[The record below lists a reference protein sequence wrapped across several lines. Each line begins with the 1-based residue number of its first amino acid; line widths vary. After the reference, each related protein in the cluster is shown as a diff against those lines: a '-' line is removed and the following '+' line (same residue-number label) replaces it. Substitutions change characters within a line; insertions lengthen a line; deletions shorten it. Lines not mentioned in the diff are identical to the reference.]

1 HRRGT
6 HRARGARALMADENN
21 TSKAT
26 RVDIGFSGGQVLSV
40 RMLESA
46 YEDLRKALQGAG
58 ADAGWHELKTEDSE
72 LSLHLAQVVYVRLDT
87 EKHKVG
93 F

>member
-1 HRRGT
+1 MAGDAAT
-6 HRARGARALMADENN
+6 RAQ
-21 TSKAT
+21 

-40 RMLESA
+40 RMQESA
-46 YEDLRKALQGAG
+46 YEELRKALSGASES
-58 ADAGWHELKTEDSE
+58 ASWHELKTEDSE

>member
-1 HRRGT
+1 
-6 HRARGARALMADENN
+6 MADDE
-21 TSKAT
+21 TTKAQ

-40 RMLESA
+40 RMEESA
-46 YEDLRKALQGAG
+46 YQELRNALDKAGDSG
-58 ADAGWHELKTEDSE
+58 GWHELRTEDSE

-87 EKHKVG
+87 EKHRVG

>member
-1 HRRGT
+1 
-6 HRARGARALMADENN
+6 MADE
-21 TSKAT
+21 TTRAS

-46 YEDLRKALQGAG
+46 YDELRKALDKAG
-58 ADAGWHELKTEDSE
+58 DSGGWHALKTEDSE

-87 EKHKVG
+87 EKHRVG

>member
-1 HRRGT
+1 M
-6 HRARGARALMADENN
+6 ADDAAARAQ
-21 TSKAT
+21 

-40 RMLESA
+40 RMQESA
-46 YEDLRKALQGAG
+46 YEELRKALSGGDA
-58 ADAGWHELKTEDSE
+58 AAGWHELRTEDSE

>member
-1 HRRGT
+1 
-6 HRARGARALMADENN
+6 MADENN

-46 YEDLRKALQGAG
+46 YEDLRKALDNAT

-87 EKHKVG
+87 EKHRVG

>member
-1 HRRGT
+1 
-6 HRARGARALMADENN
+6 MPDE
-21 TSKAT
+21 SAKAT

-46 YEDLRKALQGAG
+46 YEELRKALDSAG
-58 ADAGWHELKTEDSE
+58 DSGGWHELKTEDLK

>member
-1 HRRGT
+1 
-6 HRARGARALMADENN
+6 MADET
-21 TSKAT
+21 TSRAQ

-40 RMLESA
+40 RMQESA
-46 YEDLRKALQGAG
+46 YEELRKALDDAG
-58 ADAGWHELKTEDSE
+58 PDAGWHELKTEDSE

-87 EKHKVG
+87 EKHRVG

>member
-1 HRRGT
+1 
-6 HRARGARALMADENN
+6 MADD
-21 TSKAT
+21 TTPKPT

-46 YEDLRKALQGAG
+46 YEELRKALDGAG
-58 ADAGWHELKTEDSE
+58 DSAGWHELRTEDSE

>member
-1 HRRGT
+1 
-6 HRARGARALMADENN
+6 MADE
-21 TSKAT
+21 TTTRAT

-46 YEDLRKALQGAG
+46 YEDLRKALQTGES
-58 ADAGWHELKTEDSE
+58 AGWHELKTEDSE

>member
-1 HRRGT
+1 
-6 HRARGARALMADENN
+6 MADE
-21 TSKAT
+21 TTAKPT
-26 RVDIGFSGGQVLSV
+26 RVDIGFSGGQVLTV
-40 RMLESA
+40 RMQESA
-46 YEDLRKALQGAG
+46 YVELRKALDGAG
-58 ADAGWHELKTEDSE
+58 ESGGWHELKTEDSE

>member
-1 HRRGT
+1 
-6 HRARGARALMADENN
+6 MADE
-21 TSKAT
+21 TTKAT

-46 YEDLRKALQGAG
+46 YEDLRKALDGG
-58 ADAGWHELKTEDSE
+58 GGDAGWHELKTEDSE

>member
-1 HRRGT
+1 
-6 HRARGARALMADENN
+6 MAED
-21 TSKAT
+21 KAT

-46 YEDLRKALQGAG
+46 YAELQKALQSSGDSG
-58 ADAGWHELKTEDSE
+58 GWHELKTEDSE

-87 EKHKVG
+87 EKHRVG

>member
-1 HRRGT
+1 
-6 HRARGARALMADENN
+6 MADETN
-21 TSKAT
+21 KAS

-40 RMLESA
+40 RMSESA
-46 YEDLRKALQGAG
+46 YEDLRKALQTSGDSG
-58 ADAGWHELKTEDSE
+58 GWQELKTEDSE

>member
-1 HRRGT
+1 
-6 HRARGARALMADENN
+6 MADGYDRA
-21 TSKAT
+21 S

-40 RMLESA
+40 RMLETA
-46 YEDLRKALQGAG
+46 YEDLRKALDRAG
-58 ADAGWHELKTEDSE
+58 ESGGWHELKTEDSE